1 MYLVTITIKTKKIA
15 KEDEDDLLRRHR
27 AWFTDQFD
35 KGNFLI
41 VGPYKDKGMAGI
53 AIAKAGDR
61 ARLDK
66 ILSQDA
72 YYPDYATYD
81 VSEFQ
86 ANLIANHLSDYK
98 GQ

>member
-1 MYLVTITIKTKKIA
+1 MYLVTITIKTEKIA
-15 KEDEDDLLRRHR
+15 KEDEADLLRRHR

-35 KGNFLI
+35 KGNFLL

-53 AIAKAGDR
+53 AIAKVEDR
-61 ARLDK
+61 TTLDK

-86 ANLIANHLSDYK
+86 ANLIADHLLDCK